1 MNCQLLA
8 HNKSA
13 DPLKFKKSALSFGL
27 TLILIWPN
35 AKNIEQL
42 NKEVNKVKV
51 KL

>member
-1 MNCQLLA
+1 MNRRLLA

-13 DPLKFKKSALSFGL
+13 DSLKSKKSALSFWL

-35 AKNIEQL
+35 TKNIKQL

>member
-1 MNCQLLA
+1 MNCRLLA

-27 TLILIWPN
+27 TLIFIWPN
-35 AKNIEQL
+35 SKNIEQL
-42 NKEVNKVKV
+42 NEEVNKVKV

>member
-1 MNCQLLA
+1 MNRWLLV

-13 DPLKFKKSALSFGL
+13 DPLKFKKSALPFGL

-35 AKNIEQL
+35 PKNIKQL